1 VIFGTTLWLSGFVSG
16 CQICFAERD
25 DRQSKPVFQLTFAGR
40 SAHILYTESRD
51 RIVKMKRGWVAV
63 AALAVLVGLHVSPA
77 EARRKPLHHHHRV
90 ARHRH
95 VHHHVGPVYVPAHL
109 AVPPESPPVG
119 PYAAALVVDAD
130 TGRVLF
136 TKDADD
142 PRPPASMVKMM
153 VALLAFEA
161 LDRGDIHLSDL
172 VPISLAAS
180 RTGGSGVMLRYGERL
195 PFEDLLKAMLV
206 ASANGASVAIADA
219 IAGSQLAMISRMNER
234 ARELGMKETA
244 YRTVN
249 GLPPKRGKGVPDM
262 TSANDLAI
270 LARKLLEHPA
280 VFRYSAQ
287 PFVPIRN
294 GTLVIRNTNH
304 LVGHMEGAD
313 GLKTGYFRQAGFN
326 LTATASRDGL
336 RLIAVVLGCPTLQ
349 ARFLVAQQLL
359 EWGFAHY
366 SKLKVV
372 EAGQPL
378 SFTVKVAGGATD
390 QLRPVAAGTLSYLV
404 RNDEKQDLHVTFQM
418 PTTVAAPIAK
428 DQEIGEIIVRD
439 QQKILGVIPAVSPVA
454 VTSGPATL
462 NP

>member
-1 VIFGTTLWLSGFVSG
+1 
-16 CQICFAERD
+16 
-25 DRQSKPVFQLTFAGR
+25 
-40 SAHILYTESRD
+40 
-51 RIVKMKRGWVAV
+51 MKRGWVAV
-63 AALAVLVGLHVSPA
+63 VALVVLVGLQASSA
-77 EARRKPLHHHHRV
+77 EARRKPVHHHRV
-90 ARHRH
+90 AHHRARHH
-95 VHHHVGPVYVPAHL
+95 AGPVYVPAHL
-109 AVPPESPPVG
+109 AVTPETPPIG

-136 TKDADD
+136 SKDPDD

-161 LDRGDIHLSDL
+161 LDRGDIHLTDL

-180 RTGGSGVMLRYGERL
+180 RTGGSGVMLRNGERL

-206 ASANGASVAIADA
+206 ASANGASVAIAEA
-219 IAGSQLAMISRMNER
+219 VAGSQLSMISRMNTR
-234 ARELGMKETA
+234 AKELGMNETT

-249 GLPPKRGKGVPDM
+249 GLPPKRGKGLPDM
-262 TSANDLAI
+262 TSANDLSI

-280 VFRYSAQ
+280 VFRYSAE
-287 PFVPIRN
+287 PFVPIRG
-294 GTLVIRNTNH
+294 GTVVIRNTNH

-349 ARFLVAQQLL
+349 SRFLVAQQLL
-359 EWGFAHY
+359 EWGFGHY

-378 SFTVKVAGGATD
+378 SFTVKVANGTTD
-390 QLRPVAAGTLSYLV
+390 QLRPVAASTLTYVV
-404 RNDEKQDLHVTFQM
+404 RNDEKQDLHVTFQV

-439 QQKILGVIPAVSPVA
+439 QQKILGIVPAVSPVA
-454 VTSGPATL
+454 VTSGAAML